1 MTNSKVGR
9 KPLKPQTT
17 IIRVKLAEISALFIL
32 LHIDIYIYV
41 INIQRN
47 FVCVSGMCFGF
58 AATRESVPL

>member
-1 MTNSKVGR
+1 MSNSKVGL
-9 KPLKPQTT
+9 KPLKPHTTT
-17 IIRVKLAEISALFIL
+17 ISVKLAEIFALFIL
-32 LHIDIYIYV
+32 LHIYIYG